1 MERRRHFP
9 AQGVAVAEQRLDFQV
24 AEPQKLKGAD
34 VQTPQIGRKG
44 VLNEYLDAFRGNL
57 AKPGWIAGPEV
68 RADRDLGGGTGSM
81 VQADQIKDR

>member
-1 MERRRHFP
+1 M
-9 AQGVAVAEQRLDFQV
+9 
-24 AEPQKLKGAD
+24 
-34 VQTPQIGRKG
+34 QTPQIGRKG